1 MVRQPHVGI
10 VLYVATGKHVHVD
23 TVLSGE
29 KNQGAE

>member
-1 MVRQPHVGI
+1 MVRQPHIGI
-10 VLYVATGKHVHVD
+10 VPYVATRKRVHVD